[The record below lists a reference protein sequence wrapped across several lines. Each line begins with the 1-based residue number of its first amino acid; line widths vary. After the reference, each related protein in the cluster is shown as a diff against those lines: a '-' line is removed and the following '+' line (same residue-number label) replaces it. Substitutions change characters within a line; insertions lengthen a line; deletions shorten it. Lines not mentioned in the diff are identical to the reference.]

1 MNTFNTVA
9 AIFVVA
15 GFVSA
20 IIIACDLTHRKQSM
34 KIMNSVW
41 ILTGLW
47 ASVLGLWA
55 YFKFGRTGKIKG
67 NSMAGMKMDGTNNSM
82 ADMDM
87 KPASMEEMDGMKGM
101 KMDMR
106 PVRPKWQSVT
116 LSTLHCGAGCT
127 LADIIGETFMLFFPV
142 VIAGSALIG
151 GWVFD
156 YILALAIGVF
166 FQFAAIRAME
176 KIPFGTAISRAFKA
190 DVLSLTAWQVGMYGW
205 MAIAIF
211 GFFHGS
217 PLPKLSW
224 SFWFMMQVAMLC
236 GFICAYPVNIMLIK
250 AGIKKGM

>member
-1 MNTFNTVA
+1 MNTFNTIA

-20 IIIACDLTHRKQSM
+20 CIIAWDLTRRKQSM

-47 ASVLGLWA
+47 ASILGLWA
-55 YFKFGRTGKIKG
+55 YFKFGRADKETGDA
-67 NSMAGMKMDGTNNSM
+67 MPGMKMDGKDGIADSM
-82 ADMDM
+82 
-87 KPASMEEMDGMKGM
+87 GMKQPSMQGMNMKEGM
-101 KMDMR
+101 KMDMA
-106 PVRPKWQSVT
+106 PSRPKWQSVA

-127 LADIIGETFMLFFPV
+127 LADIIGETFMLYVPV

-176 KIPFGTAISRAFKA
+176 KMPFAAAVGRAFKA
-190 DVLSLTAWQVGMYGW
+190 DVLSLTAWQIGMYGW
-205 MAIAIF
+205 MAVAIF

-236 GFICAYPVNIMLIK
+236 GFICAYPVNILLIK
-250 AGIKKGM
+250 TGIKKGM

>member
-1 MNTFNTVA
+1 MNTFNTIA
-9 AIFVVA
+9 AIFV
-15 GFVSA
+15 SA
-20 IIIACDLTHRKQSM
+20 CIIAWDLTRRKQSM

-47 ASVLGLWA
+47 ASILGLWA
-55 YFKFGRTGKIKG
+55 YFKFGRADKETGDA
-67 NSMAGMKMDGTNNSM
+67 M
-82 ADMDM
+82 
-87 KPASMEEMDGMKGM
+87 PGM
-101 KMDMR
+101 KMDMA
-106 PVRPKWQSVT
+106 PSRPKWQSVA

-127 LADIIGETFMLFFPV
+127 LADIIGETFMLYVPV

-176 KIPFGTAISRAFKA
+176 KMPFAAAVGRAFKA
-190 DVLSLTAWQVGMYGW
+190 DVLSLTAWQIGMYGW
-205 MAIAIF
+205 MAVAIF

-236 GFICAYPVNIMLIK
+236 GFICAYPVNILLIK
-250 AGIKKGM
+250 TGIKKGM

>member
-1 MNTFNTVA
+1 MNIFNTIA
-9 AIFVVA
+9 AIFVIA
-15 GFVSA
+15 GFISA
-20 IIIACDLTHRKQSM
+20 IIIACDLTRRKQPM

-55 YFKFGRTGKIKG
+55 YFRFGRAGKMPG
-67 NSMAGMKMDGTNNSM
+67 DTMSGMKMDGTNISM
-82 ADMDM
+82 EHMDM
-87 KPASMEEMDGMKGM
+87 KHVSMKKMEGMKGM
-101 KMDMR
+101 KMDME

-127 LADIIGETFMLFFPV
+127 LADIIGETFMLFVPV

-176 KIPFGTAISRAFKA
+176 KIPFGTAISKAFKA

-211 GFFHGS
+211 GFFQGS

-224 SFWFMMQVAMLC
+224 SFWFMMQMAMLC
-236 GFICAYPVNIMLIK
+236 GFICAYPVNILLIK

>member
-1 MNTFNTVA
+1 
-9 AIFVVA
+9 
-15 GFVSA
+15 
-20 IIIACDLTHRKQSM
+20 
-34 KIMNSVW
+34 
-41 ILTGLW
+41 
-47 ASVLGLWA
+47 
-55 YFKFGRTGKIKG
+55 
-67 NSMAGMKMDGTNNSM
+67 MAGMKMDGTNNSM

-87 KPASMEEMDGMKGM
+87 KPASMKEMDGMKGM

-224 SFWFMMQVAMLC
+224 SFWFVMQVAMLC

>member
-1 MNTFNTVA
+1 M
-9 AIFVVA
+9 
-15 GFVSA
+15 SA
-20 IIIACDLTHRKQSM
+20 IIIACDLARRRQSM

-55 YFKFGRTGKIKG
+55 YFKFGRAEKMVG
-67 NSMAGMKMDGTNNSM
+67 NAMAGMKTDGTNDSM
-82 ADMDM
+82 GDMDM
-87 KPASMEEMDGMKGM
+87 KPAPMKGIDGMRDM
-101 KMDMR
+101 KMDMGS
-106 PVRPKWQSVT
+106 VRPKWQSVT

-127 LADIIGETFMLFFPV
+127 LADIIGEAFMLFVPV
-142 VIAGSALIG
+142 VIAGSTLIG

-176 KIPFGTAISRAFKA
+176 KIPFGTAIGKAFKA

-236 GFICAYPVNIMLIK
+236 GFICAYPVNILLIK

>member
-1 MNTFNTVA
+1 MDIFNTIA

-15 GFVSA
+15 GFISA
-20 IIIACDLTHRKQSM
+20 IIIAGDLTRRKQSM

-55 YFKFGRTGKIKG
+55 YFRFGRAGKMLE
-67 NSMAGMKMDGTNNSM
+67 NTMSGMKMDGTNVSM
-82 ADMDM
+82 EHVDM
-87 KPASMEEMDGMKGM
+87 KHVSMKEMDDMKGM
-101 KMDMR
+101 KMDMGS
-106 PVRPKWQSVT
+106 VRPKWQSVT

-127 LADIIGETFMLFFPV
+127 LADIIGEIFMLYVPV

-166 FQFAAIRAME
+166 FQFEAIRAME
-176 KIPFGTAISRAFKA
+176 KLPFGTAISKAFKA

-211 GFFHGS
+211 GFFQGS

-236 GFICAYPVNIMLIK
+236 GFICAYPVNILLIK

>member
-1 MNTFNTVA
+1 MNTFNTIA

-15 GFVSA
+15 GFISA
-20 IIIACDLTHRKQSM
+20 IIIACDLIRRKQSM

-55 YFKFGRTGKIKG
+55 YFKFGRAGKE
-67 NSMAGMKMDGTNNSM
+67 MEDAMPGMKMDGTNDSM
-82 ADMDM
+82 GDMNM
-87 KPASMEEMDGMKGM
+87 KAASMKGMDGMSGM
-101 KMDMR
+101 KMDIG

-127 LADIIGETFMLFFPV
+127 LADIIGETFMLFVPV

-176 KIPFGTAISRAFKA
+176 KIPFGTAISKAFKA

-211 GFFHGS
+211 GFFQGS

-236 GFICAYPVNIMLIK
+236 GFICAYPVNILLIK

>member
-1 MNTFNTVA
+1 MNTFNTIA

-20 IIIACDLTHRKQSM
+20 CIIAWDLTRRKQSM

-47 ASVLGLWA
+47 ASILGLWA
-55 YFKFGRTGKIKG
+55 YFKFGRADKETGDA
-67 NSMAGMKMDGTNNSM
+67 M
-82 ADMDM
+82 
-87 KPASMEEMDGMKGM
+87 PGM
-101 KMDMR
+101 KMDMA
-106 PVRPKWQSVT
+106 PSRPKWQSVA

-127 LADIIGETFMLFFPV
+127 LADIIGETFMLYVPV

-176 KIPFGTAISRAFKA
+176 KMPFAAAVGRAFKA
-190 DVLSLTAWQVGMYGW
+190 DVLSLTAWQIGMYGW
-205 MAIAIF
+205 MAVAIF

-236 GFICAYPVNIMLIK
+236 GFICAYPVNILLIK
-250 AGIKKGM
+250 TGIKKGM